1 MATTYTWA
9 IPKNGLKV
17 QSVNG
22 QENTVTSVNFTVTAT
37 DGTNTVD
44 LQSSVKVP
52 LDPNAEFVPFASL
65 TEAKVIDWVK
75 AQLDDKK
82 VEMFEK
88 MLNARLERKANPP
101 ARPVTVE
108 APWAE

>member
-1 MATTYTWA
+1 MATTYTWSV
-9 IPKNGLKV
+9 PKNGLKV

-22 QENTVTSVNFTVTAT
+22 QENTVTRVGFTVTAT

-52 LDPNAEFVPFASL
+52 LDPNAEFVPLANL

-75 AQLDDKK
+75 AQLGDK
-82 VEMFEK
+82 VATFEK

-101 ARPVTVE
+101 TRAAVVE
-108 APWAE
+108 SPWA

>member
-1 MATTYTWA
+1 MTTNYTWA

-75 AQLDDKK
+75 AQLGDK
-82 VEMFEK
+82 VATFEK

-101 ARPVTVE
+101 VRPVTVE